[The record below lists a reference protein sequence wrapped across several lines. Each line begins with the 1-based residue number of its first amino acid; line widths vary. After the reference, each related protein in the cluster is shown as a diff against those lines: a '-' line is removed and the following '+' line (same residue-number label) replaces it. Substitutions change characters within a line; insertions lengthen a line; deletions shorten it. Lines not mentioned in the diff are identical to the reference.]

1 MCFRY
6 GTMAST
12 PPREG
17 QASPCRRSTVGLA
30 SAIRRALVHHAAAL
44 EEADAAEAVLVQAA
58 EVEPPDSEAAPQ
70 TPRLVA

>member
-17 QASPCRRSTVGLA
+17 QASRCRRSTVGLA

-44 EEADAAEAVLVQAA
+44 EEADAEAVLVQAA